1 MSLPLAAL
9 DDDDGPDPVPGTAKS
24 DLAQHRLTLQRLLLA
39 GAKPVGDEA
48 PFVIKMPRQ
57 GTGSGFF
64 DVNWDT
70 IVPLADWNL
79 WRADAPPTMQELGWI
94 EDHLMN
100 SDLGY
105 HKGLGLRLI
114 KFDEIDIDMFL
125 STGSQAAVAG
135 LSDAAGSENAHPLL
149 DMSNKDL
156 RRRQRLFM
164 SMSAHRSCD
173 LEPVDTTTADGIEAT
188 VSRKRGQIVGDGSAK
203 AGMYSSACADTGS
216 NGSIRGAIN
225 PDVDCFFTNL
235 TVNSEKDLLCKQAI
249 ARALHVSAGS
259 AGWGTG
265 GMQLFFDC
273 SSKDALRESIQQSVS
288 LVYPGPVIPLFDRDG
303 YVYAPHKLTAEHF
316 AKSEWWEG
324 LPRATF
330 LGTDSNDATRHDQFR
345 ADVCPQPVLQ
355 VEIEP
360 DTVNGDAPELFGLRK
375 AQGFHYR
382 MRLYPM
388 PPALLAA
395 LLAAI
400 RRHALEDEFPM
411 LMKLEGKRDVAGGL
425 MPVEALRTRW
435 LKHKIQAYGVQ
446 PFVGTTSSEIKAVER
461 APSTREEV
469 EAFQRFMT
477 ALQTSP
483 GIFAPSWVRRRSW
496 WMPLGIPYD
505 TETGEPLTSAQLA
518 PGSRTGPAWL
528 TDALREACRL
538 GREDEEGREVAGGE
552 EQVRW
557 TYELVPLLPG
567 RPEELNGRTVPQW
580 LGHGGKSD
588 LARFLVWATDNWV
601 RRAQGTSARIT
612 PFPQSLERLQR
623 LLELRTGE
631 LASARD
637 AVASK
642 TRELARSEATVTS
655 LRADNGELQ
664 AARTRLSDQVRELSD
679 KRVLVIAE
687 GGKAKV
693 ILKGEMATLDVYSQ
707 GGTMQCNTD
716 DHDLG
721 YPLNVAKRQRTSA
734 VHRALHPDDADTAPV
749 DTSVLRVAFLP
760 DPEIGDAALREQM
773 QAQMQE

>member
-1 MSLPLAAL
+1 MSLPLATL
-9 DDDDGPDPVPGTAKS
+9 DDADAPDSVPGVAKS
-24 DLAQHRLTLQRLLLA
+24 DLAQHRLMLQRLLLA
-39 GAKPVGDEA
+39 GAKPHGDEA
-48 PFVIKMPRQ
+48 PFVIKMPRT

-79 WRADAPPTMQELGWI
+79 YKANSPPTLEELGWI
-94 EDHLMN
+94 EEHLMN

-105 HKGLGLRLI
+105 HKGMGRPLI
-114 KFDEIDIDMFL
+114 KFDDIDVDMFL
-125 STGSQAAVAG
+125 STGSQAAAAG
-135 LSDAAGSENAHPLL
+135 LSSAAGSENAHPLL
-149 DMSNKDL
+149 DLSNKDL
-156 RRRQRLFM
+156 SRRQRLFM
-164 SMSAHRSCD
+164 SMSAHRSCE
-173 LEPVDTTTADGIEAT
+173 LEPIDTTTGDGIEKT

-203 AGMYSSACADTGS
+203 AGMYSSACADAGS

-235 TVNSEKDLLCKQAI
+235 TVHSEKDLLCKQAI

-259 AGWGTG
+259 AGWGSG

-273 SSKDALRESIQQSVS
+273 WSKDALRDSIQRTVS

-303 YVYAPHKLTAEHF
+303 YVYAPHKLTEEHF
-316 AKSEWWEG
+316 AKPEWWEG

-330 LGTDSNDATRHDQFR
+330 RSTNSNDSTRYDQFHP
-345 ADVCPQPVLQ
+345 DTCPQPVLQ

-360 DTVNGDAPELFGLRK
+360 DSVNADAPELLNTSK
-375 AQGFHYR
+375 AQGFHFR

-400 RRHALEDEFPM
+400 RRHELEDEFPM
-411 LMKLEGKRDVAGGL
+411 LMKLEGIRDVTGGL

-435 LKHKIQAYGVQ
+435 VKDKIREHGVQ
-446 PFVGTTSSEIKAVER
+446 AFVGTTSSEIKAIER
-461 APSTREEV
+461 SPSTREEV
-469 EAFQRFMT
+469 EAFRRFLT
-477 ALQTSP
+477 SLQSSP

-505 TETGEPLTSAQLA
+505 TETGEALTSAQLA
-518 PGSRTGPAWL
+518 PGSSTGPAWL
-528 TDALREACRL
+528 TDALREACRF
-538 GREDEEGREVAGGE
+538 GNEDEEGREVAGGE
-552 EQVRW
+552 EQMRW

-631 LASARD
+631 LTSARD
-637 AVASK
+637 TIAGK
-642 TRELARSEATVTS
+642 TRELNRRETEVTS
-655 LRADNGELQ
+655 LRQDLATLQ
-664 AARTRLSDQVRELSD
+664 ADKTRLLDDVRQLND
-679 KRVLVIAE
+679 NRVLVVAN
-687 GGKAKV
+687 GGNAKV
-693 ILKGEMATLDVYSQ
+693 VLKGEMATLDVYSQ
-707 GGTMQCNTD
+707 GGMMQCSTD
-716 DHDLG
+716 GEDRG
-721 YPLNVAKRQRTSA
+721 YPLPVAKRPRTSA
-734 VHRALHPDDADTAPV
+734 VHRAMNHDDDTAPA

-760 DPEIGDAALREQM
+760 DPAPRDATLREHM
-773 QAQMQE
+773 PA